1 MIVIAIAMHRMVR
14 RRKWILCRLP
24 DYAALSFDF
33 PAFVQRIALAMR
45 HNFEPRAVMIGA
57 YESIIHSTQNGSRLG
72 RRPFVSLCSTL
83 HHTTPKTGLSAQ
95 NGSAASLSL
104 RSL

>member
-45 HNFEPRAVMIGA
+45 HNPVI
-57 YESIIHSTQNGSRLG
+57 
-72 RRPFVSLCSTL
+72 
-83 HHTTPKTGLSAQ
+83 
-95 NGSAASLSL
+95 
-104 RSL
+104 

>member
-1 MIVIAIAMHRMVR
+1 MVR
-14 RRKWILCRLP
+14 RRKWVLCRVP

-33 PAFVQRIALAMR
+33 PVFVQRAVSAMR

-72 RRPFVSLCSTL
+72 RRPFVSVCSTL
-83 HHTTPKTGLSAQ
+83 HHTTPKAGLSAQ
-95 NGSAASLSL
+95 NSPAASLSFRL
-104 RSL
+104 L